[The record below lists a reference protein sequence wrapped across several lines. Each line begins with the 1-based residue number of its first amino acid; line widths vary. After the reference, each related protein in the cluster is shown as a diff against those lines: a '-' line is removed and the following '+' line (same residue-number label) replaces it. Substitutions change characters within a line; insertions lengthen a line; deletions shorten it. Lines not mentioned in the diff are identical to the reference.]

1 MNVEIDSIELT
12 DPVQHD
18 SDSMASN
25 PKINHEMKDGTK
37 STDFEETVGTN
48 GILPKSRSWIKLNV
62 GGKLFMTTIQTLCRE
77 SGSFLARLSQ
87 EDRSLPSEKDESGFY
102 LIDRDSDYFSS
113 VLNYLRHGKVILDHG
128 LSEEGL
134 REEAEFYNLPK
145 LIALCKERIAD
156 RERQR
161 KSLTL
166 CRESGSFLARLSQED
181 RSLPSEKDE
190 SGFYLI
196 DRDSDYFSSVLNYL
210 RHGKVILD
218 HGLSEEGLREEAEFY
233 NLPKLIALCKERI
246 ADRERQRKSLTKHV
260 YRVLQCHEDELT
272 NVISAMSDGWK
283 FEQLVPIGQ
292 SSHPSESGQPEYLCV
307 VSREY
312 PVSANDGQNNEAV
325 SDRAQ
330 FLQMKAMN
338 G

>member
-1 MNVEIDSIELT
+1 MNVEIESIELT

-18 SDSMASN
+18 SDSTSVAN
-25 PKINHEMKDGTK
+25 IPKINHAMKDGTK
-37 STDFEETVGTN
+37 STDFEETNDTN
-48 GILPKSRSWIKLNV
+48 GSGILPKSRSWIKLNV

-145 LIALCKERIAD
+145 LIALCKERIAE
-156 RERQR
+156 REHKL
-161 KSLTL
+161 KSL
-166 CRESGSFLARLSQED
+166 
-181 RSLPSEKDE
+181 
-190 SGFYLI
+190 
-196 DRDSDYFSSVLNYL
+196 
-210 RHGKVILD
+210 
-218 HGLSEEGLREEAEFY
+218 
-233 NLPKLIALCKERI
+233 
-246 ADRERQRKSLTKHV
+246 
-260 YRVLQCHEDELT
+260 CHEDELT

-312 PVSANDGQNNEAV
+312 PVSANAGQNNEILT
-325 SDRAQ
+325 DRAQ